1 MLDPPV
7 YAYYEQ
13 KAKIFLH
20 STALDGRY
28 SQSNL
33 DRFNIKVARDM

>member
-1 MLDPPV
+1 MLDRPA

-33 DRFNIKVARDM
+33 DRFNLNVAWDI